1 MVYIHYTISNTIQT
15 IIRSSTLYLVILDQ
29 FVIIPSS
36 DENLSK
42 ITYFE
47 PRVVQIQ
54 SGMSI
59 TWMNRDRK
67 THRLTSG
74 NAYSLLPTEFFHTD
88 NIVAGESTTVRIESN
103 QLAIPY
109 YCSLHPAE
117 KGLIAI
123 LPNDEEEMTNTQRL
137 KFLDSIALTLFDDE
151 NREILTHLQRQVDPA
166 VVEYLSNPN
175 AVLLQNKVL
184 TIVFWDISGFSVL
197 CEKLKDHPELVA
209 EFLREYFGIA
219 TKIIHEHMGIVDK
232 FIGDG
237 ILAYFGFKEKD
248 YDKEGYI
255 GAENAIL
262 AAIKLKRSFEDFKNN
277 WLQILKKVIEIEINI
292 DVKCGIN
299 TGSVL
304 VGLLR
309 SGERDQFTVI
319 GTHVNLASRLEG
331 RAEEGEIIISTFT
344 MAKVK
349 GKFNVE
355 AIDISNNDDNKIKS
369 FKGIDKYYKVLDISS
384 DFS

>member
-1 MVYIHYTISNTIQT
+1 M
-15 IIRSSTLYLVILDQ
+15 DQ

-36 DENLSK
+36 DENLSE
-42 ITYFE
+42 IIYFE
-47 PRVVQIQ
+47 PRIVKIL

-59 TWMNRDRK
+59 TWMNRDIK

-74 NAYSLLPTEFFHTD
+74 NADSLLPTEFFHTD
-88 NIVAGESTTVRIESN
+88 DIVGGKSTTVRIESN
-103 QLAIPY
+103 QQAIPY

-117 KGLIAI
+117 RGLIAI
-123 LPNDEEEMTNTQRL
+123 LPKDEDEITNTQRL
-137 KFLDSIALTLFDDE
+137 KFLDSIAPTLFDNE
-151 NREILTHLQRQVDPA
+151 NREIVTRLQRQIDPA
-166 VVEYLSNPN
+166 IFEYLSNPN
-175 AVLLQNKVL
+175 AVLLQNKLL
-184 TIVFWDISGFSVL
+184 TIVFWDISGFSIL
-197 CEKLKDHPELVA
+197 CEKLIDHPELVA
-209 EFLREYFGIA
+209 EFLREYLGVA

-248 YDKEGYI
+248 YDVNGYT

-262 AAIKLKRSFEDFKNN
+262 AALKLKRPFENVKNN
-277 WLQILKKVIEIEINI
+277 WLQIWNKVIDFDIHI
-292 DVKCGIN
+292 DIKCGIN
-299 TGSVL
+299 TGPVL

-344 MAKVK
+344 MAKVR

-355 AIDISNNDDNKIKS
+355 AVDISNIDDNKIKS
-369 FKGIDKYYKVLDISS
+369 FKGVDKYYKVLDIYSS
-384 DFS
+384 NSS